1 MGGFTFKQ
9 FHVDHDLCAMKVG
22 TDGTLLGAWAA
33 DGEDYAH
40 ILDVGCGS
48 GLISLIMAQRCSN
61 ALVTAIDI
69 DEGAVSQTRINADHS
84 PWAAR
89 ITTLKVRMQDHTPAA
104 PYDHIVCNPPF
115 FSHSLKCPDEQRTAA
130 RHADSL
136 SLNDLL
142 FHARRMLTP
151 EGLISVIIPADLK
164 GDADT
169 ASSLAGMYCI
179 RQTWIK
185 TTPFKQPKRVL
196 MAFSPSYRPCNQDN
210 TPETIIVGDDHY
222 HIITDDLYL

>member
-89 ITTLKVRMQDHTPAA
+89 ITTLKVRMQNHTPAA

-151 EGLISVIIPADLK
+151 EGLISVIIPAAL
-164 GDADT
+164 
-169 ASSLAGMYCI
+169 
-179 RQTWIK
+179 
-185 TTPFKQPKRVL
+185 
-196 MAFSPSYRPCNQDN
+196 N
-210 TPETIIVGDDHY
+210 
-222 HIITDDLYL
+222 